1 MLPSN
6 KANISLSVAGLLWPC
21 ILPQVRA
28 NIVCLLLGSCVARRR
43 PDKKG
48 AGAAAQ
54 DKEVEEFFTKEKYPF
69 GSFFKISNQKCHFK
83 NRSGLA

>member
-54 DKEVEEFFTKEKYPF
+54 DKEVEEFL
-69 GSFFKISNQKCHFK
+69 QKK
-83 NRSGLA
+83 NTHLGAFSKCQIKSTVLKMVPD